1 MSAGSCFVQHI
12 LSSLQNTLVKSTGIG
27 NTFLNKVLLKVLP
40 VATTSLFISSIA
52 KIIDNTFFAVY
63 R

>member
-27 NTFLNKVLLKVLP
+27 NTFLNKVLLKILP
-40 VATTSLFISSIA
+40 LLVISSIA

>member
-40 VATTSLFISSIA
+40 VATTSLFRSSIA